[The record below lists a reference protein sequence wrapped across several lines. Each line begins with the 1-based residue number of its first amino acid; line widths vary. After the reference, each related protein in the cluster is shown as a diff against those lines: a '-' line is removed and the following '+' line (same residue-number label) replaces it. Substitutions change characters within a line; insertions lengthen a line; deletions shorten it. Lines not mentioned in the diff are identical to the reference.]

1 MTRIFIA
8 IAAAALAFVPSAQ
21 ANTNAPFGTV
31 EADNGEV
38 YRIVALQIP
47 YDRLAPIHTE
57 VYDNDGQL
65 VVFQFDYRG
74 HFLQQ
79 TSGFGGER
87 RNKLGGKAIARER
100 GQRIRPMRRPLSAP
114 VPVLSACCA

>member
-65 VVFQFDYRG
+65 VVFQFDCRG

-79 TSGFGGER
+79 TSGFGGEW
-87 RNKLGGKAIARER
+87 RNMPSRSVVAKISQISCYQAKSPFG
-100 GQRIRPMRRPLSAP
+100 
-114 VPVLSACCA
+114 VPSQAVASR